1 MRRRPGLAT
10 EFNGRAVPAV
20 FRCASFLDLP
30 GGDLDDVDGVAH
42 HISGALVAHRHFS
55 ASAMPLRTTRD
66 KLPEMPTQRGHT
78 EKRGARGDRGP
89 AGPTGPRGP
98 AGPVMAPADILA
110 VVEDQFYDVRKR
122 LDAQLTR
129 TAEVQQQLEGQRK
142 EIAELRRTVNLAH
155 RLLKELLAKIP

>member
-1 MRRRPGLAT
+1 LMTWTALLT
-10 EFNGRAVPAV
+10 T
-20 FRCASFLDLP
+20 
-30 GGDLDDVDGVAH
+30 
-42 HISGALVAHRHFS
+42 SGALVAYRYFS
-55 ASAMPLRTTRD
+55 ASAMPLRITRD

-129 TAEVQQQLEGQRK
+129 TAEIQQQLEGQRK